1 VPHWTVTGIS
11 ESVRDRAAS
20 YAGRLGVSPTFVV
33 SVDVQRSPFYMLRLV
48 VLPLIVIVLLSF
60 AVFWM
65 DRSLIGDRLSISFI
79 GILTGVA
86 YVLVTSELIPPIS
99 YLTLIHGFLNLS
111 FLMMCATVLVNLRV
125 ATLEKQGKFELGDR
139 LDRRCRWC
147 FALVYFGLLLV
158 MLGGALLFY

>member
-1 VPHWTVTGIS
+1 M
-11 ESVRDRAAS
+11 
-20 YAGRLGVSPTFVV
+20 
-33 SVDVQRSPFYMLRLV
+33 QRSPFYMLRLV

-79 GILTGVA
+79 GILTAVA
-86 YVLVTSELIPPIS
+86 YLLVTSELIPPIS

-125 ATLEKQGKFELGDR
+125 VALEKQGKFELGDR
-139 LDRRCRWC
+139 LDRRCRWA
-147 FALVYFGLLLV
+147 FPLAYFGLLLV
-158 MLGGALLFY
+158 MLGVALLFF